1 MTSRV
6 SAGNVLSGLDNL
18 ELRYSHCR
26 SFPHLVFLYI
36 CFGLRPSIP
45 WETIS
50 CWWKGR
56 NLTKED
62 SALPSLNVYFSAV
75 TSRAFWDSPL
85 APPAFGL
92 CSGRL
97 FPDHAGLSPSPYW
110 LCPLPQT
117 AALWLQQLLQS
128 WRALAAHAPCCFQF
142 WSVSRLR
149 ARLVGGVSVWMSK
162 QATPQLHVGLKCDGS
177 YEISAPET

>member
-1 MTSRV
+1 MCCLVWIIWSCVILTADHFLVLFSCISALGWGLPSRGKPFL
-6 SAGNVLSGLDNL
+6 AGGRGGTWL
-18 ELRYSHCR
+18 ER
-26 SFPHLVFLYI
+26 
-36 CFGLRPSIP
+36 IP
-45 WETIS
+45 
-50 CWWKGR
+50 
-56 NLTKED
+56 
-62 SALPSLNVYFSAV
+62 ALPSLNVYFSAV

-92 CSGRL
+92 RSGRL

-162 QATPQLHVGLKCDGS
+162 HATPQLHVGLKCDGS
-177 YEISAPET
+177 YEISAPEM